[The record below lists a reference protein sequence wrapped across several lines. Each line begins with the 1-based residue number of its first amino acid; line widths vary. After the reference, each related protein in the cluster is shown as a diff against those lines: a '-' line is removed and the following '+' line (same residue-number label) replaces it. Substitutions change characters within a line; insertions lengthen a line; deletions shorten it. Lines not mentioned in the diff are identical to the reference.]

1 VAEELKTPIPEP
13 SRRRSRLR
21 ALALLSILFA
31 LVGYAA
37 LPHLRGRFHR
47 ALPIKLHT
55 LPGASTILPLPSA
68 SSPSPSR
75 SLTTSVHTIT
85 AAGVARRYLLV
96 EPSPSSPSAIEPAK
110 TYALVL
116 VFHGDGGD
124 GDGFHR
130 AFPFE
135 NASRSEAFLA
145 YPDGIHQ
152 GWDLETLSNNREV
165 KFAEAMIDEI
175 ASRFP
180 IDRSRIFATG
190 YSSGGF
196 LANVIACHRPGL
208 LRAFTSSAGGSPYQ
222 QAVTWPNG
230 YTKCPGQQPT
240 AMMALHGERDFGV
253 PLQSGR
259 WSATYWAYVNGC
271 TADEMETTGYD
282 ECHAYRG
289 CPAGKAVVWCSVPG
303 LGHWVWDRAAEA
315 SWTFFSTQ

>member
-1 VAEELKTPIPEP
+1 MAEDLSPRPP
-13 SRRRSRLR
+13 PAPGRRASLIRT
-21 ALALLSILFA
+21 LALFAVLVA
-31 LVGYAA
+31 LVGYAV
-37 LPHLRGRFHR
+37 LPHLRGRFRR

-55 LPGASTILPLPSA
+55 LAEPSTILP
-68 SSPSPSR
+68 SPSPSASPASSA
-75 SLTTSVHTIT
+75 SLATSTHTIT
-85 AAGVARRYLLV
+85 AAGLSRRYLLAA
-96 EPSPSSPSAIEPAK
+96 PAPFDSSK
-110 TYALVL
+110 RYALVL

-135 NASRSEAFLA
+135 SASGSEAFLA
-145 YPDGIHQ
+145 YPDGIDR
-152 GWDLETLSNNREV
+152 GWDLETLWNNREV
-165 KFAEAMIDEI
+165 KLAEAIVDEL

-180 IDRSRIFATG
+180 IDRARVFATG

-196 LANVIACHRPGL
+196 VSNVIACHRPGL
-208 LRAFTSSAGGSPYQ
+208 LRAFTSSAGGSPYG
-222 QAVTWPNG
+222 QALVWPNG

-271 TADEMETTGYD
+271 SADEMETTGYD

-289 CPAGKAVVWCSVPG
+289 CPTGKAVVWCSIPG